1 MLKMNDPT
9 CFSVHRENERTII
22 IKKRLEDAENRLI
35 FMQKLNLIGIDPAI
49 EHEIISYFKNTIHVL
64 EQELASESERNY
76 IFEMEEILDGHF

>member
-9 CFSVHRENERTII
+9 CFSVHKENERTII

-35 FMQKLNLIGIDPAI
+35 IMQKLNLIGIDPAI
-49 EHEIISYFKNTIHVL
+49 EH
-64 EQELASESERNY
+64 ELASESERNY